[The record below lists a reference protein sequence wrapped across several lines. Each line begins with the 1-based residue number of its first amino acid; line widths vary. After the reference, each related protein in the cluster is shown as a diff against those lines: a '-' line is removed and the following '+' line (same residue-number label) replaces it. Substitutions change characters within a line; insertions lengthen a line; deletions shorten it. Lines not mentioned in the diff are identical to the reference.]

1 VAGARQEITMSL
13 NYGQLLQLRRI
24 EVGLRRSDPHLG
36 AMFGIFGRLYPD
48 RDLPAWEQP
57 QLPSGQGRIRRAA
70 AWIAAA
76 LTVAATTIGARLS
89 WAVTVAAARWPSR
102 SHRRAAAPAAAP
114 PGGNGDRRAA

>member
-1 VAGARQEITMSL
+1 MSL
-13 NYGQLLQLRRI
+13 NYSQLVQLRRI

-48 RDLPAWEQP
+48 RDLPTWEQP

-70 AWIAAA
+70 AWIAAV
-76 LTVAATTIGARLS
+76 LTSVATAIGARLS
-89 WAVTVAAARWPSR
+89 WAVSVAAARWPNR
-102 SHRRAAAPAAAP
+102 RPTRRQRRAEAPAAAP